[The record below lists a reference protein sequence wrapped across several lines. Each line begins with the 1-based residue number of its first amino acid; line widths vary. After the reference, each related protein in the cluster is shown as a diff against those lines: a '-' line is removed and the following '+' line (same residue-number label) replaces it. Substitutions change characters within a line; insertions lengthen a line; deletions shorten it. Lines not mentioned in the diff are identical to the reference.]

1 MRRNSN
7 NGWDVISKSSGKQM
21 ARWNE
26 THKRFPGGNLM
37 KDKEETEQ
45 GRLGEASD
53 DNTGLSHVR
62 GEWEGSSFG

>member
-1 MRRNSN
+1 MGETFSPVEEVWASR
-7 NGWDVISKSSGKQM
+7 KQM

-37 KDKEETEQ
+37 KDKEEAEQ
-45 GRLGEASD
+45 GRSGEASD

-62 GEWEGSSFG
+62 GEREGSSFG